1 MAASA
6 ESKVETENVK
16 TTDKFLLRMQECYEN
31 YIVIDSGANLTNKKY
46 GRDLE
51 SVIQRAKDAG
61 VMKIVV
67 TGASLRSSKEALR
80 LTRLYPGVIY
90 STAGI
95 HPHDA
100 KSWTEGYLDD
110 LREIALNPECVAIG
124 ECGLDYN
131 RDFSPAE
138 IQREVLQK
146 QRLFRNI
153 PLSPSLTLIREA
165 QSYKNSL
172 LDLKFVFIL
181 SVFDIHKTEL
191 LFNLVLV
198 KINSSQISI
207 VADSDG
213 ASFLKNVRN
222 EEKWFEAFQIAEK
235 AKVIYLLH
243 RKKILVKRIKL
254 GDTTQFSKFCEEFPM
269 DVLVSL
275 LQSFDL
281 YINTRFISSYTVIF
295 CGVGNE
301 VALACELQKP
311 LFIHEREAHKDLLD
325 ILEKFRE
332 NLPTVVMHCFTGSLE
347 QAEKYINMGIY
358 IGITGYLCKDKS
370 DTGVRKILESGLIPL
385 EQLLVE
391 TDSPFM
397 YPNTRASKLPTHVK
411 EALTDRSLMF
421 LQRYCTFQRNE
432 PCSLPAIVEMIA
444 AFMKK
449 RPEEVALATAFNSMK
464 VFGLT

>member
-146 QRLFRNI
+146 Q
-153 PLSPSLTLIREA
+153 
-165 QSYKNSL
+165 
-172 LDLKFVFIL
+172 
-181 SVFDIHKTEL
+181 
-191 LFNLVLV
+191 
-198 KINSSQISI
+198 
-207 VADSDG
+207 
-213 ASFLKNVRN
+213 
-222 EEKWFEAFQIAEK
+222 
-235 AKVIYLLH
+235 
-243 RKKILVKRIKL
+243 
-254 GDTTQFSKFCEEFPM
+254 
-269 DVLVSL
+269 
-275 LQSFDL
+275 
-281 YINTRFISSYTVIF
+281 
-295 CGVGNE
+295 